1 MPPDET
7 LGTVAV
13 EIRDLLKDLL
23 IARGETEDASNWNHF
38 HLNVPIAGE
47 PKQLAPHT
55 IPIGYELVIKANP
68 ENSGVVYFGRTKEL
82 VLDTSRRVPL
92 NPNES
97 TSLKISNTNLV
108 WIDAVVADEGVIY
121 WYESRR

>member
-47 PKQLAPHT
+47 PRKPR
-55 IPIGYELVIKANP
+55 P
-68 ENSGVVYFGRTKEL
+68 SGR
-82 VLDTSRRVPL
+82 
-92 NPNES
+92 
-97 TSLKISNTNLV
+97 
-108 WIDAVVADEGVIY
+108 GVCQY
-121 WYESRR
+121 V